1 MQTVNEYYFYDEE
14 LRQTAQLQLEQLTLQ
29 NDLLQSHLQELSH
42 IRQINLALLV
52 IVGAC
57 LGALIF
63 RHLRK

>member
-14 LRQTAQLQLEQLTLQ
+14 LRQTAQLQLEQITLQ
-29 NDLLQSHLQELSH
+29 NELLQNHLQELSH
-42 IRQINLALLV
+42 IRQINIALLV